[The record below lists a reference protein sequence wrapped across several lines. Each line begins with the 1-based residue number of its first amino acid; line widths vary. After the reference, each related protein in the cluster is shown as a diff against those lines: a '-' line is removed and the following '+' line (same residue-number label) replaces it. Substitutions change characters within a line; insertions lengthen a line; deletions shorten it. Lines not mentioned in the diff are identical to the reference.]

1 MTTTILCAGALAR
14 PHAATVDPAAATAVA
29 LPASLIDGTLAR
41 AMRRARVSARHRQ
54 SAPVPDELPEE
65 AWLRERFGLEGPVA
79 ACALPPD
86 DPGGTGVLVRPVHLH
101 LALDHLVLAPPARLD
116 IAHDEAHALAGCAD
130 TLLADEGL
138 RIRVVTPDAW
148 LLDARDAAGGTADVE
163 AIAALPARS
172 ARLAAGRD
180 VDAYLP
186 GGVAAR
192 RWRQLANLVQM
203 GWFEHPVNATRE
215 AAGRLPVNALWLE
228 GRAGRVTR
236 RPFARVVCD
245 DPALAGL
252 ARRAGVDTRSIEPA
266 EALDPR
272 AWLGRDERGDSPGS
286 GEPPGGVLLAPGF
299 WREAVG
305 DGDLQ
310 GWEEAWLAF
319 DCWFGALLDAAPD
332 LCGRPLRV
340 VLTGERGR
348 VELLRSPADRW
359 RPWRR
364 LRLALLL
371 REAEW
376 A

>member
-29 LPASLIDGTLAR
+29 LPASLTDGTLAR
-41 AMRRARVSARHRQ
+41 AMRRARVAARHRQ

-116 IAHDEAHALAGCAD
+116 IARDEAHALAGHAD
-130 TLLADEGL
+130 ALLADEGL
-138 RIRVVTPDAW
+138 RLGVVTPDAW
-148 LLDARDAAGGTADVE
+148 LLDARDAVDGAADVA

-186 GGVAAR
+186 GGAAAR

-203 GWFEHPVNATRE
+203 GWFEHPVNAARE

-228 GRAGRVTR
+228 GRAGSAAR

-245 DPALAGL
+245 DPAVAGL
-252 ARRAGVDTRSIEPA
+252 ARRSGAGTRSIGPA

-272 AWLGRDERGDSPGS
+272 AWLGLDERDDSPGR
-286 GEPPGGVLLAPGF
+286 GGSWGDSLLAPGF

-310 GWEEAWLAF
+310 GWEAAWLAF
-319 DCWFGALLDAAPD
+319 DRWFGALLDAAPT
-332 LCGRPLRV
+332 LSERPLRV
-340 VLTGERGR
+340 VLTGERSR

-359 RPWRR
+359 KPWRR
-364 LRLALLL
+364 LRLDALL